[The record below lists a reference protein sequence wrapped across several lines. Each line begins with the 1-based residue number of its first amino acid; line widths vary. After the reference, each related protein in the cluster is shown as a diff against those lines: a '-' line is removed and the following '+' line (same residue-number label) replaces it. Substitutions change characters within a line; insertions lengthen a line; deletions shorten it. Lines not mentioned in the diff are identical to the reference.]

1 MSAFDAIVVGGG
13 PNGLAA
19 AITLARAG
27 RSVLVREAKDR
38 LGGGARTAELTLP
51 GFHHDICSAIHPLGV
66 ASPFFR
72 SLPLSDF
79 GLQWIHPEL
88 PLAHPIADDRA
99 ARVSRSLDETAEGF
113 GADAKAYRQAFQYF
127 CQHAEPLLD
136 EVLGPLHLPK
146 HPLLL
151 TRFGLRG
158 VRSAK
163 GFVDAWFQTDE
174 VRGMFA
180 GLAAHSMLPLDQRLT
195 AAVGLMFGV
204 TAHTKG
210 WPYPRGGSEQL
221 IQAMQRYLESLGGQV
236 EVDAPVETLAQ
247 LPPAKAILFDVS
259 PRQLV
264 QIAGDE
270 LPAAYQA
277 KLQKFRHG
285 PGSFKL
291 DWALDGPIPWTADAC
306 RRAGTVHVG
315 GTFEE
320 IAASEQAIWN
330 GQPSDRPFVLVAQ
343 QSLFDDS
350 RAPAGKHTGWGYC
363 HVPPGCTVDMTDRI
377 EAQIERFAPGFRDLI
392 LERHRM
398 FPRDLEQYNANY
410 IGGDIAGGVMDVW
423 QTFTRPVARWNP
435 YTTPS
440 PRLFICSAS
449 TPPGAGVHGM
459 CGWHAA
465 QAALKRALRS
475 K

>member
-51 GFHHDICSAIHPLGV
+51 GFQHDICSAIHPLGV

-72 SLPLSDF
+72 SLPLTDF

-88 PLAHPIADDRA
+88 PLAHPIDGDRA
-99 ARVSRSLDETAEGF
+99 ARVSRSLEETADGF
-113 GADAKAYRQAFQYF
+113 GEDVKAYRQVFEYF
-127 CQHAEPLLD
+127 CRHAESLL
-136 EVLGPLHLPK
+136 EETLGPLHFPK

-151 TRFGLRG
+151 ARFGLRG

-163 GFVDAWFQTDE
+163 AFVDRWFQTDE

-210 WPYPRGGSEQL
+210 WPFPRGGSEQL
-221 IQAMQRYLESLGGQV
+221 IVAMQRYLESLGGQV
-236 EVDAPVETLAQ
+236 EVDAPVESLNE
-247 LPPAKAILFDVS
+247 LPSAKAILFDLS

-270 LPAAYQA
+270 LPARYRN

-291 DWALDGPIPWTADAC
+291 DWALDGPIPWTSDAC

-320 IAASEQAIWN
+320 IAVSEQAIWD
-330 GQPSDRPFVLVAQ
+330 GQPCQRPFVLVAQ
-343 QSLFDDS
+343 QSRFDDS
-350 RAPAGKHTGWGYC
+350 RAPQGKHTGWGYC
-363 HVPPGCTVDMTDRI
+363 HVPAGCTVDMTDQI

-398 FPRDLEQYNANY
+398 FPRDLEHYNANY
-410 IGGDIAGGVMDVW
+410 IGGDITGGVMDVW

-440 PRLFICSAS
+440 PRIFICSAS

-465 QAALKRALRS
+465 HAALSRTLR
-475 K
+475 